1 MKKNYI
7 KAICDL
13 IRNGSDIDV
22 VLKKLSVLLKEK
34 GHESIHVAILEGVY
48 KELTAFTGTSTV
60 LTLRTHFDAT
70 LYAEAIATDFANLGT
85 TEKPT
90 IKEDDTII
98 GGYIVEHDHKRIDK
112 SHKSQLVTLYRNITR

>member
-7 KAICDL
+7 KAVCDL

-22 VLKKLSVLLKEK
+22 VLKNLLTVLKEK
-34 GHESIHVAILEGVY
+34 GHQSIHVAILEGVY

-60 LTLRTHFDAT
+60 LILRKSSDAT
-70 LYAEAIATDFANLGT
+70 SYAKAIADDFAHLGT

-90 IKEDDTII
+90 IKEDDTLI